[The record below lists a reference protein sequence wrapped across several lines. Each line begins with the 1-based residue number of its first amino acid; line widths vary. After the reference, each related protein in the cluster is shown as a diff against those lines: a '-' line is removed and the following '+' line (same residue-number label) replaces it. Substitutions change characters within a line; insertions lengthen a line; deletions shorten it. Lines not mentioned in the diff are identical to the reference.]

1 MVWDQ
6 LEPTPP
12 HLSYLLISSFLIV
25 YCLFATFIRNRLHL
39 SEPPLALLVGILLGP
54 RVLGWLNPNYCS
66 QQGCSG
72 DENERWGWGDNQIQE
87 ISRVILGVQ
96 VFTVGVGLP
105 KYYASKHWKSVGIL
119 LTLVMTFGWFV
130 SALFAAL
137 MFKVDIAT
145 ALVIA
150 ACLTPTDP
158 VLSSSILSNSQFS
171 TRVPKRIKD
180 MLSAESGC
188 NDGISFPFLY
198 VGLYALINADPKEA
212 VKNYFL
218 ITILWQCSLGILT
231 GLIIGTVFNRLLR
244 FSDGR
249 GYIDPAGMIAFYLL
263 LAIFS
268 VGVGSILGS
277 DDFLVAFGAGYG
289 FARDGWFSKKTK
301 DAHLPDVTD
310 LLLNSALF
318 IYLGTIIPW
327 EAFGS
332 RDITPNVTPWR
343 LFGFAVLVL
352 LFRRIPVMLATYK
365 FNPDIRTFR
374 EALFCGHFG
383 PMGLGAVFL
392 AIEARATLETGT
404 SEPLP
409 HPPIFSP
416 PYTNR
421 EKATEMLW
429 PVVCFVVMCSTFVHG
444 LSVLALSISSH
455 FRRKEGERAPLLAQ
469 ETDPLDGMEH
479 ERGEERLCSVKP
491 MHAFVEE
498 EKYGLSII
506 KACGSMDQTL
516 KDTGL
521 HIHPQKEEPY
531 VDWAIES
538 YGTDGTAVDG
548 LTPETLPS
556 GGQHTT
562 SVNEAQTTASNE
574 GQRIAASDGQKTAV
588 GEGQTTAVGE
598 AQRTTKFQEGDTG
611 QPDPSDKNTRH
622 STSGN
627 DGQRQGAADAGSTSE
642 THVQKPGMAY
652 ELRPAS
658 PIQDDESTPESRS
671 FLSSVGQ
678 CFGKCLHCYK
688 EEERDRPLE
697 PATIR
702 NEEAEQPTAGEAEEA
717 VAIQLDIK
725 HLE

>member
-137 MFKVDIAT
+137 MFKVDVAT

-479 ERGEERLCSVKP
+479 E
-491 MHAFVEE
+491 H
-498 EKYGLSII
+498 
-506 KACGSMDQTL
+506 
-516 KDTGL
+516 TGL

-531 VDWAIES
+531 VDWAIEK
-538 YGTDGTAVDG
+538 YGTDGTDGTAVDG
-548 LTPETLPS
+548 LTLETLPND
-556 GGQHTT
+556 GPHTT
-562 SVNEAQTTASNE
+562 SVSKAQT
-574 GQRIAASDGQKTAV
+574 TAV
-588 GEGQTTAVGE
+588 GEGQTTAVGEGQTTAIGE

-627 DGQRQGAADAGSTSE
+627 DGQRQGAADAGGTSE

-652 ELRPAS
+652 EVRPAS
-658 PIQDDESTPESRS
+658 PIQDDESTPESHS
-671 FLSSVGQ
+671 FLSSVGMSKVEKAAYVWKPYSRTTHNRTTHGRRSRRSSGHPAGHQ
-678 CFGKCLHCYK
+678 TPGMTACNDAVHAVAAYSVFV
-688 EEERDRPLE
+688 
-697 PATIR
+697 ATILKL
-702 NEEAEQPTAGEAEEA
+702 
-717 VAIQLDIK
+717 V
-725 HLE
+725 

>member
-479 ERGEERLCSVKP
+479 E
-491 MHAFVEE
+491 
-498 EKYGLSII
+498 
-506 KACGSMDQTL
+506 Q
-516 KDTGL
+516 
-521 HIHPQKEEPY
+521 EPY

-574 GQRIAASDGQKTAV
+574 GQRIAASDGQKTAASEGQTTAV

-627 DGQRQGAADAGSTSE
+627 DGQRQGAADAGSTSV